1 MIEQILVEDFNKNL
15 TLISNFVAQN
25 SNFIKK
31 EILINSKINAY
42 VLFIDGLADKNY
54 VEEAIIK
61 PFLYKV
67 DIDIKKEE
75 DLYEASKK
83 YLFISSFRLNNNA
96 KDIGAEILSGKTAVI
111 VDGIKS
117 AMIIDTINPKYRDI
131 QESTSEK
138 SILGIRESFTE
149 NIDLNITLI
158 QRKIKSPN
166 LKIERFVV
174 GEKTR
179 TECALV
185 YLEDVIDKELLN
197 TIKSRVLTLKAPA
210 MLTTGVFEQFI
221 ERRPFNLFP
230 QAKNTERSDKVVFD
244 LLEGKAAIFVA
255 ESPTALIV
263 PATFIEFFQ
272 GFEDYSERLII
283 ANFSRIARF
292 IAVITVLIL
301 GPIYLTLLLY
311 NAELFPYQLMMVI
324 IDSRKGIPLPP
335 FLEILAMELCI
346 EILREGG
353 VRLPNPV
360 GTTLA
365 IVGGIVIGD
374 AATKANIV
382 SHATLF
388 VVAITVVSTF
398 LIPNYQMALSIRFL
412 RFPMLVLAQLF
423 GFYGILV
430 GFYILLVAL
439 VKLDSFG
446 IPYFSPMA
454 PSRFKDFGDVFVR
467 DNIRKIFNEPVSL
480 KPSLSR
486 RNKDE

>member
-1 MIEQILVEDFNKNL
+1 MIEQVLVQDYNKNL
-15 TLISNFVAQN
+15 QLISNFVAQN

-31 EILINSKINAY
+31 EILINGKINAY
-42 VLFIDGLADKNY
+42 VLFIDGLANKSY
-54 VEEAIIK
+54 VEESIIK
-61 PFLYKV
+61 PLMYKV
-67 DIDIKKEE
+67 DEDITKDE
-75 DLYEASKK
+75 DIYEIAKK
-83 YLFISSFRLNNNA
+83 YLVVSSFRLNNNA

-111 VDGIKS
+111 IDGIKT
-117 AMIIDTINPKYRDI
+117 AMIIDSLNDKYRDI

-138 SILGIRESFTE
+138 SILGTRESFTE
-149 NIDLNITLI
+149 NINLNLTII
-158 QRKIKSPN
+158 QRKIKSPS

-179 TECALV
+179 TEAALV
-185 YLEDVIDKELLN
+185 YVEDIIDKELLN
-197 TIKSRVLTLKAPA
+197 TIKSRVLTVKAPA
-210 MLTTGVFEQFI
+210 MHTTGVFEQFI

-230 QAKNTERSDKVVFD
+230 QAKNTERPDKVVFD
-244 LLEGKAAIFVA
+244 LLEGKAAIFFA
-255 ESPTALIV
+255 ESSSALVV

-272 GFEDYSERLII
+272 GFEDYSERLVI
-283 ANFSRIARF
+283 ANFSRITRF
-292 IAVITVLIL
+292 IAVISVLIL

-311 NAELFPYQLMMVI
+311 NAELLPYQLMMVI
-324 IDSRKGIPLPP
+324 INSRKGIPLPP
-335 FLEILAMELCI
+335 FLEILAMEIAI

-374 AATKANIV
+374 AATRANLV

-388 VVAITVVSTF
+388 IVAITVVSTF
-398 LIPNYQMALSIRFL
+398 LIPNYQMALCIRFL
-412 RFPMLVLAQLF
+412 RFPMLILAQMF
-423 GFYGILV
+423 GFYGILI

-467 DNIRKIFNEPVSL
+467 DQIKKVFNEPVSL
-480 KPSLSR
+480 KPSLAR